1 MVTTRPAAI
10 RHSSERVRV
19 PFGMGQNTRCSARS
33 AGQAARRG
41 AARKP
46 RLCACAR
53 AGRTPGGTCAGAKGA
68 NANRFVFTF
77 IDDAYARKST
87 PPLRTAPAPPCL
99 ADSPSVSFADQ
110 TAPRQSAGPSDETP
124 LRGATMGQPRHRPRV
139 VSSQFNRKRRSAST
153 SKQACFS
160 NNLYII
166 HSRKAFLFKFFSNN
180 VEFTCNVEHAIGSE
194 RHAVVMPERFPSACT
209 SQFVSSVLRRRR
221 LA

>member
-1 MVTTRPAAI
+1 MNAYGYHSVWARTRVARLGAPAKPLDAG
-10 RHSSERVRV
+10 RLGTPACAPVR
-19 PFGMGQNTRCSARS
+19 A
-33 AGQAARRG
+33 RG
-41 AARKP
+41 A
-46 RLCACAR
+46 LLVAR
-53 AGRTPGGTCAGAKGA
+53 ARALRGPTLIAS
-68 NANRFVFTF
+68 FSL

-166 HSRKAFLFKFFSNN
+166 HSRKAFLFNFLSNN

-209 SQFVSSVLRRRR
+209 SQFVSSVLPRRR